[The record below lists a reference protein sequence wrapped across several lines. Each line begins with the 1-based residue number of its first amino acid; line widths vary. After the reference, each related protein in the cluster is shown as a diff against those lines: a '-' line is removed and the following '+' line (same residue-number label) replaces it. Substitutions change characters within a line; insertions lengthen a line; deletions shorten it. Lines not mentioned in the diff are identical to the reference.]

1 MVSCDKSSVAPA
13 SLVTEKAKGSN
24 GNYRGSDVIEQLKS
38 DFHDKC
44 YICELKGLQ
53 DPQIEHLIP
62 HKGNIDL
69 KFDWGNLFWSCGH
82 CNSIKNNKIYE
93 GKIINC
99 CQEDTEQHIACR
111 YADNDVQIEALDQSE
126 VSLLTASLIY
136 NVFNLINTGMRTNNS
151 AVRLKALQE
160 EMNIFFNELHR
171 YKDNKSPANTRRVVA
186 RLRKS
191 TAFAAFKRS
200 YIRNNSDYAEL
211 QAYVAL

>member
-44 YICELKGLQ
+44 YICELEGLQ

-99 CQEDTEQHIACR
+99 CQEDPEQHIACR

-126 VSLLTASLIY
+126 VSLMTASLIY
-136 NVFNLINTGMRTNNS
+136 NVFNLKNTGMRTNNS

>member
-13 SLVTEKAKGSN
+13 SLATEKAKGSS

-53 DPQIEHLIP
+53 DPQIEHLVP
-62 HKGNIDL
+62 HKGDIDL
-69 KFDWGNLFWSCGH
+69 KFDWENLFWSCGH
-82 CNSIKNNKIYE
+82 CNSIKNQRKYD

-99 CQEDTEQHIACR
+99 CQEDPEQHIACR
-111 YADNDVQIEALDQSE
+111 YADNDVQIEALDQNE
-126 VSLLTASLIY
+126 VSLMTASLIY
-136 NVFNLINTGMRTNNS
+136 NVFNLKNTGMRTNNS
-151 AVRLKALQE
+151 AGRLKALQE

-171 YKDNKSPANTRRVVA
+171 YKDNKSPANTRRVAA

>member
-13 SLVTEKAKGSN
+13 SLVTEKAKGRN

-99 CQEDTEQHIACR
+99 CQEDPEQHIACR

-126 VSLLTASLIY
+126 VSLMTASLIY
-136 NVFNLINTGMRTNNS
+136 NVFNLKNTGMRTNNS

>member
-1 MVSCDKSSVAPA
+1 MV
-13 SLVTEKAKGSN
+13 
-24 GNYRGSDVIEQLKS
+24 
-38 DFHDKC
+38 
-44 YICELKGLQ
+44 
-53 DPQIEHLIP
+53 P
-62 HKGNIDL
+62 HKGDIDL

-82 CNSIKNNKIYE
+82 CNSIKNQRKYD

-99 CQEDTEQHIACR
+99 CQEDPEQHIACR
-111 YADNDVQIEALDQSE
+111 YADNDVQIEALDQNE
-126 VSLLTASLIY
+126 VSLMTASLIY
-136 NVFNLINTGMRTNNS
+136 NVFNLKNTGMRTNNS
-151 AVRLKALQE
+151 AGRLKALQE

-171 YKDNKSPANTRRVVA
+171 YKDNKSPANTRRVAA

>member
-13 SLVTEKAKGSN
+13 SLATEKAKGKS
-24 GNYRGSDVIEQLKS
+24 GKYRGIDVIEQLKS

-53 DPQIEHLIP
+53 DPQIEHLVP

-69 KFDWGNLFWSCGH
+69 KFDWNNLFWSCAH

-99 CQEDTEQHIACR
+99 CQEDPEQHIACR
-111 YADNDVQIEALDQSE
+111 YADNDVQIEALDQNE
-126 VSLLTASLIY
+126 VTSTTASLIY
-136 NVFNLINTGMRTNNS
+136 AVFNLKNTGMRINNS
-151 AVRLKALQE
+151 ASRLKALQE

-171 YKDNKSPANTRRVVA
+171 YKENKSPANTRRVVA

-200 YIRNNSDYAEL
+200 YIRNNRDYAEL

>member
-99 CQEDTEQHIACR
+99 CQEDPEQHIACR

-126 VSLLTASLIY
+126 VSLMTASLIY
-136 NVFNLINTGMRTNNS
+136 NVFNLKNTGMRTNNS

-160 EMNIFFNELHR
+160 KMNIFFNELHR

>member
-99 CQEDTEQHIACR
+99 CQEDPEQHIACR

-126 VSLLTASLIY
+126 VSLMTASLIY
-136 NVFNLINTGMRTNNS
+136 NVFNLKNTGMRTNNS

-186 RLRKS
+186 ILRKS

>member
-13 SLVTEKAKGSN
+13 SLATEKAKGSS

-53 DPQIEHLIP
+53 DPQIEHLVP
-62 HKGNIDL
+62 HKGDIDL
-69 KFDWGNLFWSCGH
+69 KFDWGNLFWSCGQ
-82 CNSIKNNKIYE
+82 CNSIKNQRKYD

-99 CQEDTEQHIACR
+99 CQEDPEQHIACR
-111 YADNDVQIEALDQSE
+111 YADNDVQIEALDQNE
-126 VSLLTASLIY
+126 VSLMTASLIY
-136 NVFNLINTGMRTNNS
+136 NVFNLKNTGMRTNNS
-151 AVRLKALQE
+151 AGRLKALQE

-171 YKDNKSPANTRRVVA
+171 YKDNKSPANTRRVAA